1 MANPRLSRRIGRC
14 AYGFAAMALLT
25 HGACAQGSAPQ
36 GQSSGTAVGAT
47 PPLSDGDKA
56 SASDVRELLQTVKA
70 LQSELSALHLQL
82 TQVQADERRSQQ
94 EVRTLQDQLSG
105 GAGTSAMPS
114 GPAASPQES
123 YDAPRTPADNLSA
136 TPMNSAAQTSPK
148 SGSLDDRLTAVED
161 DQELLNSKLVEQSQT
176 KVESGSK
183 YRVRF
188 SGLILLNLYD
198 NRGYVDNSDF
208 PQIALQNTEPTS
220 NVSFGGT
227 LRQSQVG
234 VEAFGPEIAG
244 ARTSANIR
252 FDFAGGFSDEP
263 NGSVLGMVRLRTG
276 TIRFDWHDTSIVAG
290 QDHLFFAPLAPTSF
304 ATVAIPALSYAG
316 NLWAWTPQVRLEHT
330 IHLSETSSFVLQGGV
345 LDSLSGDEPFSNE
358 NDRYPQ
364 WGEQSGLPAFAARV
378 AWTHPILGQPVTLG
392 AGGYYGRQYWGF
404 GRDVGGWAS
413 TLDVSIP
420 LGKMFA
426 LTGAFYRGRAVGGLG
441 GGLGIDVVMNGSLMS
456 SSTVV
461 QGLDSMGGWTQLKF
475 KPWQKF
481 EINGAFG
488 EDNPFAGELD
498 RFPAGQGYYGL
509 SLTRNQ
515 SPMVNFIYTPRSD
528 MEMSFEYRRLKT
540 MVLDQQ
546 AETANHFDASIGY
559 RF

>member
-1 MANPRLSRRIGRC
+1 
-14 AYGFAAMALLT
+14 
-25 HGACAQGSAPQ
+25 
-36 GQSSGTAVGAT
+36 
-47 PPLSDGDKA
+47 
-56 SASDVRELLQTVKA
+56 
-70 LQSELSALHLQL
+70 
-82 TQVQADERRSQQ
+82 
-94 EVRTLQDQLSG
+94 
-105 GAGTSAMPS
+105 
-114 GPAASPQES
+114 
-123 YDAPRTPADNLSA
+123 
-136 TPMNSAAQTSPK
+136 
-148 SGSLDDRLTAVED
+148 
-161 DQELLNSKLVEQSQT
+161 
-176 KVESGSK
+176 
-183 YRVRF
+183 
-188 SGLILLNLYD
+188 
-198 NRGYVDNSDF
+198 
-208 PQIALQNTEPTS
+208 
-220 NVSFGGT
+220 
-227 LRQSQVG
+227 
-234 VEAFGPEIAG
+234 
-244 ARTSANIR
+244 
-252 FDFAGGFSDEP
+252 
-263 NGSVLGMVRLRTG
+263 
-276 TIRFDWHDTSIVAG
+276 
-290 QDHLFFAPLAPTSF
+290 
-304 ATVAIPALSYAG
+304 
-316 NLWAWTPQVRLEHT
+316 
-330 IHLSETSSFVLQGGV
+330 
-345 LDSLSGDEPFSNE
+345 
-358 NDRYPQ
+358 
-364 WGEQSGLPAFAARV
+364 LPAFAARV